1 MSVTLGRSAVQKKI
15 KKILASIFTFFRLAQ
30 KRLALDKKLLEHIF
44 SEKNHR
50 HFATIPSLIRACI
63 QNLRP
68 FEFFPFGEKSVFFA
82 LTSEAM
88 VVAG

>member
-30 KRLALDKKLLEHIF
+30 KRLALDKKSLEHIF